1 MIMEDNHTPT
11 YRDLCSRLSTVYGDS
26 EARAIVRL
34 VLETR
39 FGLSYADI
47 ICDGTARLT
56 ADQQVCLAD
65 IASRLQK
72 GEPVQYVLGEAEFC
86 GRTFHVEPGVLIPR
100 PETAELVQT
109 VCRDIGSDVGS
120 VLDICTGSG
129 CIAITIALDCPGC
142 SVECWDI
149 SDTALSVARRHAD
162 AMGAKVGA
170 VRFDA
175 LCPPSDVERWSVI
188 VSNPPY
194 VLDSERQSMSH
205 SVLDYEPHLA
215 LFVPDADA
223 LRFYVAIARYAISA
237 LRHGGRLYFEINPLC
252 ASSITEL
259 LCTMG
264 FEQVE
269 VIDDQYGRQRFVKA
283 IRL

>member
-1 MIMEDNHTPT
+1 MEDNHTLT
-11 YRDLCSRLSTVYGDS
+11 YRDLCRRLSPVFGDG

-47 ICDGTARLT
+47 VCDGIARLT
-56 ADQQVCLAD
+56 AGQQASLAA
-65 IASRLQK
+65 IEARLLT

-100 PETAELVQT
+100 PETAELVQA
-109 VCRDIGSDVGS
+109 VCADIGDTEGS

-129 CIAITIALDCPGC
+129 CIAVTIALDCPGC
-142 SVECWDI
+142 QVECWDI
-149 SDTALSVARRHAD
+149 SDVALTVAQRNAD
-162 AMGAKVGA
+162 VMGAR
-170 VRFDA
+170 VRVVRRDA
-175 LCPPSDVERWSVI
+175 LCPPADAERWSAI

-194 VLDSERQSMSH
+194 VLESERQSMTH

-223 LRFYVAIARYAISA
+223 LRFYAAIGRYAIGA
-237 LRHGGRLYFEINPLC
+237 LCHGGKLYFEINPLC
-252 ASSITEL
+252 ASSVTEL
-259 LCTMG
+259 LVTMG
-264 FEQVE
+264 FAQVAAF
-269 VIDDQYGRQRFVKA
+269 DDQYGRKRFVKA
-283 IRL
+283 IRP

>member
-1 MIMEDNHTPT
+1 MEDNHTPT

-149 SDTALSVARRHAD
+149 SDTALSVAQRNAD
-162 AMGAKVGA
+162 AMGAQVGV
-170 VRFDA
+170 VRQDA
-175 LCPPSDVERWSVI
+175 LCPPSDVER
-188 VSNPPY
+188 
-194 VLDSERQSMSH
+194 QSMSP

-269 VIDDQYGRQRFVKA
+269 VIDDQYDHQRFVKA